1 MLIVKQTKQMCFEG
15 SYILKKKKVKIMLEN
30 DLVQNKAKQN
40 LVYTFHSKLLAWIL
54 GENNRY
60 EQEMI

>member
-1 MLIVKQTKQMCFEG
+1 MCFEG